1 MFFLYRLTFGV
12 IFWPETQM
20 RIVATVASIAFVGL
34 AAIPFSG
41 QAAPTAP
48 AQPSEVK
55 AATEFT
61 LVRGG
66 CGLGWHRQGWRG
78 RFGHWHVRCVPNR

>member
-1 MFFLYRLTFGV
+1 
-12 IFWPETQM
+12 M
-20 RIVATVASIAFVGL
+20 RTVAKAALIAFFGL
-34 AAIPFSG
+34 TVIPQSG

-55 AATEFT
+55 TTAPEFT

-66 CGLGWHRQGWRG
+66 CGLRWHRQRWRDRYG
-78 RFGHWHVRCVPNR
+78 RLHVHCVPNR